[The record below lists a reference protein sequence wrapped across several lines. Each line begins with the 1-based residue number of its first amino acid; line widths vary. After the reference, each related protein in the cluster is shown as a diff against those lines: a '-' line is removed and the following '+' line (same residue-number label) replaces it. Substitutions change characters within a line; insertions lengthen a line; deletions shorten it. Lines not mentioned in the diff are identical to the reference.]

1 MIKRR
6 YFRQDH
12 GGNSGSSSSS
22 SSSGCDSDRDSAE
35 DAVSSEEV
43 EEVQEEEAVREESG
57 EEKEEELEQ
66 QIEEESSGY
75 QSEDNSGNDVD
86 DASIDD
92 DEHSSP
98 RIQERREISL
108 PIKKSSSADADS
120 AKSADNTDDT
130 VDADFPNCIL
140 KCKSV
145 FKCKLCPR
153 LICLNEEMVKIHLK
167 SKRHA
172 RSEKLLG
179 EGRLKLMLNS
189 DGELEEEQE
198 THAERHARTIAL
210 SQQVQKPKKDSGRQ
224 RQNRR
229 KKRSRNNLEKKQEAQ
244 NSNKKQRKAK

>member
-1 MIKRR
+1 FHPQKAKMIKRR

-12 GGNSGSSSSS
+12 GDNSGSSSSS
-22 SSSGCDSDRDSAE
+22 SSDCDSDNDLAE
-35 DAVSSEEV
+35 EAVSSEEV
-43 EEVQEEEAVREESG
+43 EEQEEEEAVKEESG
-57 EEKEEELEQ
+57 EEEEGELEQ
-66 QIEEESSGY
+66 QIVEGSSGY
-75 QSEDNSGNDVD
+75 QSEDNSWNDVD
-86 DASIDD
+86 GASIDD

-98 RIQERREISL
+98 RDEERHEISL
-108 PIKKSSSADADS
+108 PIMKSSGANADS
-120 AKSADNTDDT
+120 AKSADNTDDA

-153 LICLNEEMVKIHLK
+153 IMCLNVEMVKIHLK

-210 SQQVQKPKKDSGRQ
+210 SQQVQKQKKDSGRQ

-229 KKRSRNNLEKKQEAQ
+229 KKK
-244 NSNKKQRKAK
+244 